1 FVWPKHDGA
10 PEAPTDQVSRALR
23 SRNQTAV
30 PDSTHSAILRWRA
43 KYRSFHSHFLFPEA
57 FADPGSRASARLRP
71 GWTSGFDAVVGNPLW
86 DSVNF
91 PETEFF
97 AVLAPEIAE
106 INNTAARKK
115 KIQALKENPDTVQ
128 LYSSYME
135 AKRRVYGESH
145 FLRIS
150 GRHPLTGQGNLN
162 VYSLFT
168 ENDRAL
174 TSPHGRTGVI
184 VPTGIATDARTQHFF
199 KDLVASKSLA
209 ALIDFENR
217 KSIFPAIDSRMKFC
231 ILSMTGTNIDQP
243 VATFG
248 FFLHDPAEL
257 ADSGKTFSL
266 TADEINLL
274 NPNTGTCPV
283 FRSRR
288 DAEITLGIYER
299 VPVLRDES
307 KGANGNSWG
316 ISFLRMFD
324 MSHESHLFRPD
335 IQNGESFDDL
345 LKDGWRLE
353 GNLLVRGKERLL
365 PLYEAKMADFY
376 NHRVA
381 DVVKSETAT
390 KRQNQ
395 PRYLTE
401 RDLDDPDRLPLP
413 SNWVPESDVIIAGR
427 PYKGVAKRLF
437 DQGWDS

>member
-1 FVWPKHDGA
+1 
-10 PEAPTDQVSRALR
+10 
-23 SRNQTAV
+23 
-30 PDSTHSAILRWRA
+30 
-43 KYRSFHSHFLFPEA
+43 
-57 FADPGSRASARLRP
+57 
-71 GWTSGFDAVVGNPLW
+71 
-86 DSVNF
+86 
-91 PETEFF
+91 
-97 AVLAPEIAE
+97 
-106 INNTAARKK
+106 
-115 KIQALKENPDTVQ
+115 
-128 LYSSYME
+128 
-135 AKRRVYGESH
+135 
-145 FLRIS
+145 
-150 GRHPLTGQGNLN
+150 
-162 VYSLFT
+162 
-168 ENDRAL
+168 
-174 TSPHGRTGVI
+174 
-184 VPTGIATDARTQHFF
+184 
-199 KDLVASKSLA
+199 

-437 DQGWDS
+437 DQGWDSKWLLGWRDITSATNERTAIVGPIPYAGVGNSLPVSIVKNSLTKFAPALCAAAASMVFDFVARFKVGGTHLNFFITYQLPVPSPEQVEPHLTFITRRVIELTYTAYDMTPFARELGDTGAPFRWDDNRRAIIRAELDALFFHLYGISRDNVSYILSTFPIVKRKDEEKYGEYRTKNLILAEYDRM